1 MEVNVL
7 IADDHALV
15 RQGVMEIIRQAFP
28 SARFTECAS
37 AQEVLDQVW
46 RGGWDVVILDLSM
59 PGRSGL
65 ETLCEI
71 KKTAPELP
79 VLILSMHPE
88 DQFAVRLLKAGAAGY
103 VTKSCTSSELLV
115 ALRKVMDGGRYITL
129 PVAEILA
136 NHLRK
141 EPPGLPHEN
150 LSDRE
155 FEVLLAIAAGK
166 TVGDIARE
174 FSLSVKTI
182 STHRTRILRKMAMH
196 SNAQLTHYAIRSR
209 LIEEVV

>member
-1 MEVNVL
+1 MDVNVL

-15 RQGVMEIIRQAFP
+15 RQGVMEIIRQGFP
-28 SARFTECAS
+28 GAQFTECAS
-37 AQEVLDQVW
+37 AQDVLDQVW

-79 VLILSMHPE
+79 VLVLSMHPE
-88 DQFAVRLLKAGAAGY
+88 DQFAVRLLRAGAAGY

-115 ALRKVMDGGRYITL
+115 ALRKVLDGGRYLTL
-129 PVAEILA
+129 PVAELLA
-136 NHLRK
+136 DHLRRDTSRH
-141 EPPGLPHEN
+141 PHEN

-166 TVGDIARE
+166 TVGEIARD

-182 STHRTRILRKMAMH
+182 STHRTRILRKMAMN

-209 LIEEVV
+209 LVEEVV

>member
-1 MEVNVL
+1 MNVL

-15 RQGVMEIIRQAFP
+15 RHGVMQIIRQGFP
-28 SARFTECAS
+28 DARFTECAS

-46 RGGWDVVILDLSM
+46 RARWDVVILDLSM

-65 ETLCEI
+65 ETLHEI
-71 KKTAPELP
+71 KRTAPELP

-88 DQFAVRLLKAGAAGY
+88 DQFALRLLRAGAAGY
-103 VTKSCTSSELLV
+103 VTKSCSSSDLLV
-115 ALRKVMDGGRYITL
+115 ALRKVVDGGSYLTFR
-129 PVAEILA
+129 VAELLA
-136 NHLRK
+136 ANLRS
-141 EPPGLPHEN
+141 ETSRHPHEN

-166 TVGDIARE
+166 TVGEIARE

-182 STHRTRILRKMAMH
+182 STHRTRILRKMGMN

-209 LIEEVV
+209 LAEEVV

>member
-1 MEVNVL
+1 MNLL

-15 RQGVMEIIRQAFP
+15 RHGVIEIIRQGFP
-28 SARFTECAS
+28 NAQFTECAS

-46 RGGWDVVILDLSM
+46 RGKWDVVILDLSM

-65 ETLCEI
+65 ETLQEI
-71 KKTAPELP
+71 KRTAPELP

-88 DQFAVRLLKAGAAGY
+88 EQFAVRLLRAGAAGY
-103 VTKSCTSSELLV
+103 VTKSCSSSDLLV
-115 ALRKVMDGGRYITL
+115 ALRKVVDGGRYLTL
-129 PVAEILA
+129 RVAELLA
-136 NHLRK
+136 VNLRS
-141 EPPGLPHEN
+141 EIPRHPHAN

-155 FEVLLAIAAGK
+155 FEVLLGIAAGK

-182 STHRTRILRKMAMH
+182 STHRTRILRKMGMN
-196 SNAQLTHYAIRSR
+196 SNAQLIHYAIRSR
-209 LIEEVV
+209 LAEEVV

>member
-1 MEVNVL
+1 MNVL

-15 RQGVMEIIRQAFP
+15 RQGVMQIIRQGFP
-28 SARFTECAS
+28 NAQFTECAS
-37 AQEVLDQVW
+37 AQEALDQVW
-46 RGGWDVVILDLSM
+46 RGGWHVVILDLSM

-65 ETLCEI
+65 ETLHEI

-88 DQFAVRLLKAGAAGY
+88 DQFAVRLLRAGASGY
-103 VTKSCTSSELLV
+103 ITKSCTSSDLLV
-115 ALRKVMDGGRYITL
+115 ALRKVIDGGRYLTL
-129 PVAEILA
+129 PVAECLA
-136 NHLRK
+136 ANLRA
-141 EPPGLPHEN
+141 EIPRYPHES

-166 TVGDIARE
+166 TVGEIASE

-182 STHRTRILRKMAMH
+182 STHRSRILRKMEMN

-209 LIEEVV
+209 LVEEAV

>member
-1 MEVNVL
+1 MNVL

-15 RQGVMEIIRQAFP
+15 RHGVMQIIRQGFP
-28 SARFTECAS
+28 DAQFTECAS

-46 RGGWDVVILDLSM
+46 RGKWDVVILDLSM

-65 ETLCEI
+65 ETLQEV
-71 KKTAPELP
+71 KRTAPRLP

-88 DQFAVRLLKAGAAGY
+88 EQFAARLLRAGAAGY
-103 VTKSCTSSELLV
+103 VTKSCSSSDLLV
-115 ALRKVMDGGRYITL
+115 ALRKIVDGGSYITL
-129 PVAEILA
+129 RVAELLA
-136 NHLRK
+136 VNLRR
-141 EPPGLPHEN
+141 ETSRHPHEN

-166 TVGDIARE
+166 TVGEIARE

-182 STHRTRILRKMAMH
+182 STHRTRILRKMGMN
-196 SNAQLTHYAIRSR
+196 SNAQLIHYAIRSR
-209 LIEEVV
+209 LAEEVI

>member
-1 MEVNVL
+1 MNVL

-15 RQGVMEIIRQAFP
+15 RHGVMQIIRQGFP
-28 SARFTECAS
+28 DSQFTECAS

-46 RGGWDVVILDLSM
+46 GGKWDVVILDLSM

-65 ETLCEI
+65 ETLHEI
-71 KKTAPELP
+71 KRTAPELP

-88 DQFAVRLLKAGAAGY
+88 EQFAVRLLRAGAAGY
-103 VTKSCTSSELLV
+103 VTKSCSSSDLLV
-115 ALRKVMDGGRYITL
+115 ALRKVVDGGSYLTL
-129 PVAEILA
+129 RVAELLA
-136 NHLRK
+136 GNLRSK
-141 EPPGLPHEN
+141 TSRHPHES

-166 TVGDIARE
+166 TVGEIARE

-182 STHRTRILRKMAMH
+182 STHRTRILRKMGMN

-209 LIEEVV
+209 LAEEVV

>member
-15 RQGVMEIIRQAFP
+15 RQGVMQIIRQAFP
-28 SARFTECAS
+28 NARFTECAS

-46 RGGWDVVILDLSM
+46 LGGWDVVILDLSM

-65 ETLCEI
+65 ETLHEI

-88 DQFAVRLLKAGAAGY
+88 DQFAVRLLRAGASGY
-103 VTKSCTSSELLV
+103 LTKSCTSSDLLV
-115 ALRKVMDGGRYITL
+115 ALRKVLDGGRYLTL
-129 PVAEILA
+129 PVAEFLA
-136 NHLRK
+136 ASLRTGS
-141 EPPGLPHEN
+141 PRHPHES

-166 TVGDIARE
+166 TVGEIARE

-182 STHRTRILRKMAMH
+182 STHRSRILRKMAMN

-209 LIEEVV
+209 LVEDVG